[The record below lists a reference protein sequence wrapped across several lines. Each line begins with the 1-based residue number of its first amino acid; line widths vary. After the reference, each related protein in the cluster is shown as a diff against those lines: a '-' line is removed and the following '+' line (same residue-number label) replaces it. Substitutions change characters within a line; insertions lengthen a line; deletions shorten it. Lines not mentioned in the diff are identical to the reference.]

1 MSKIKAMR
9 DRLRTATP
17 EVMRSKVLQSVEN
30 NEETAV
36 NLNTDQL
43 FAGKLANGQDMPEYS
58 LVSVLQFGKPPG
70 PYRLYETGD
79 FYRGFFVDAS
89 KFPIVFDSKDLKTPS
104 IMQLIESKDQ
114 DPNEI
119 FGLNKQNRTDLARHY
134 LLPELQGY
142 VRSLIRVR

>member
-1 MSKIKAMR
+1 MSLIKAMI
-9 DRLRTATP
+9 DRLRAATP
-17 EVMRSKVLQSVEN
+17 EVMRSKTLQSVKN

-58 LVSVLQFGKPPG
+58 LVSVIQFGKPPG
-70 PYRLYETGD
+70 PYRLFDTGE
-79 FYRGFFVDAS
+79 FYRGFFVKAN

-114 DPNEI
+114 DPDEI
-119 FGLNKQNRTDLARHY
+119 FGLNKQNRTEFARVFV
-134 LLPELQGY
+134 LPELQGY
-142 VRSLIRVR
+142 LRSLIRVR